1 MLSIPIWLVA
11 LVIAA
16 LAPLVVGAFVAGLE
30 KRVQRRTLRVL
41 VCAQI
46 APPKRPTAEE
56 RSVDR
61 SAAGDPE
68 HVDEG

>member
-46 APPKRPTAEE
+46 APLDSKCPTPPE
-56 RSVDR
+56 RKCPTP
-61 SAAGDPE
+61 PE
-68 HVDEG
+68 RGRN